1 MPQQFHKGCGVGVLL
16 HKRRLLL
23 RGQSTIRRLSAETVT
38 LFSHSVFLDDTSILS
53 KLDPGAW
60 PKRHGNVER
69 RSSNDEVAQG
79 RTSCPAVSILTEL
92 KSTRQIQSRWMR
104 TKTH

>member
-1 MPQQFHKGCGVGVLL
+1 
-16 HKRRLLL
+16 L
-23 RGQSTIRRLSAETVT
+23 RSQSTIRRLSAETVT

-69 RSSNDEVAQG
+69 CPSHDEIAQACQDLLPCRFDPDDLEARLAKLGHSS
-79 RTSCPAVSILTEL
+79 
-92 KSTRQIQSRWMR
+92 
-104 TKTH
+104 